1 MTWIAVIVTIIG
13 FFSISELL
21 FGGVADG
28 IGSLLDAVDNR
39 RRPRDP
45 LLADHQRTRVSD
57 LSVTLPHALFG
68 ALLGFTS
75 LLVWPNRLGGSSLA
89 ARVTLL
95 CATVI
100 VCGTLTAS
108 IDFWRQPRG
117 RRALRLFRFAHGAVF
132 ALLFAIVRAIGHAY
146 RP

>member
-1 MTWIAVIVTIIG
+1 MWIEVLVTIIG
-13 FFSISELL
+13 FLSISELL
-21 FGGVADG
+21 FGGIADG
-28 IGSLLDAVDNR
+28 IGNLVDAFLNR

-45 LLADHQRTRVSD
+45 LLANPQRTSVSD
-57 LSVTLPHALFG
+57 AAFTLLQAVFG

-89 ARVTLL
+89 ARAALL

-100 VCGTLTAS
+100 ACGILTVS
-108 IDFWRQPRG
+108 IDSWRRPRG
-117 RRALRLFRFAHGAVF
+117 RGALRFYPFAHGAVF
-132 ALLFAIVRAIGHAY
+132 ALLFAIARAIGHAS